1 MSRART
7 AFAVPIANAGL
18 VGFPAVVST
27 INEARKLIE
36 STRLPAIRSSYTWLD
51 AYNRLTLAQAAPTF
65 QHIEAARISL
75 SFAVLHEQRGGRR
88 IRRDRRPDLALA
100 A

>member
-1 MSRART
+1 M
-7 AFAVPIANAGL
+7 I
-18 VGFPAVVST
+18 
-27 INEARKLIE
+27 EA
-36 STRLPAIRSSYTWLD
+36 TRLPAIRSSYAWLD

-75 SFAVLHEQRGGRR
+75 NFAILHERRGGRR
-88 IRRDRRPDLALA
+88 VRRDRGNVIALA

>member
-7 AFAVPIANAGL
+7 AFAVPIATAGL

-27 INEARKLIE
+27 IVEAREIIE
-36 STRLPAIRSSYTWLD
+36 SMRLPAIRSSYAWLD
-51 AYNRLTLAQAAPTF
+51 AYNRLTLVMAAPTF

-75 SFAVLHEQRGGRR
+75 SFAVLHEQRGGGRV
-88 IRRDRRPDLALA
+88 RRDRHPDIALA